1 MNALRDPEVV
11 GLLEDEPQLL
21 ALADAIAAT
30 QRRPHRVPPRA
41 LALAAAFALASG
53 VALLAPWGERGP
65 DVVDRARAALGS
77 GPVLHAVVAYSAD
90 DAIVD
95 LETGR
100 STPRIH
106 ETEYWHDAARSMFRA
121 KLSTDGVRISEVVA
135 TPRGGLSD
143 IGRWTAGPAGAVLD
157 PLLAEFATGYR
168 QALED
173 GHAREVGRTT
183 VDGRGAVV
191 LEIER
196 SRSETTTV
204 IVDDETY
211 RPLQFYSTYVGG
223 RRSPTLTVVEIETL
237 PREPSQFADPAPSR
251 VRPTT
256 GTGTEL
262 GPSTFDEVERELG
275 TRPLWLGGRFVA
287 SSYPVI
293 ERSRMRVTLSD
304 GRTLAGTVVQLAYGR
319 IHIAMARE
327 PDAEFILGVDMG
339 EPMPPAGSIAIT
351 HDWGG
356 PRNWSGKLR
365 AHGFWISIVA
375 PTREDLLDAARSLEP
390 AP

>member
-11 GLLEDEPQLL
+11 ELFSDEPELL
-21 ALADAIAAT
+21 ALADAVGAT
-30 QRRPHRVPPRA
+30 QQRPRRVPKRA
-41 LALAAAFALASG
+41 LALAATFAVAA
-53 VALLAPWGERGP
+53 VIALLAPWGERGP
-65 DVVDRARAALGS
+65 DVVDRALAALGP
-77 GPVLHAVVAYSAD
+77 GAVLHAVVLYSAE

-100 STPRIH
+100 STPRVH
-106 ETEYWHDAARSMFRA
+106 RTEYWYDAARSMLRA
-121 KLSTDGVRISEVVA
+121 KLSTDGVRVSEVVA
-135 TPRGGLSD
+135 TPRGGVSD
-143 IGRWTAGPAGAVLD
+143 IGRWTNGPAGAVLD

-168 QALED
+168 QALEG

-183 VDGRGAVV
+183 IDGRDAVV

-196 SRSETTTV
+196 SKSETTTV

-211 RPLQFYSTYVGG
+211 RPLQFYSTYAGG
-223 RRSPTLTVVEIETL
+223 RRSPTLTVVEMETL
-237 PREPSQFADPAPSR
+237 RREPSQFADPAPSR

-256 GTGTEL
+256 GTGTDWE
-262 GPSTFDEVERELG
+262 PVTFDEAERELG
-275 TRPLWLGGRFVA
+275 TRPLWLGGRFVG
-287 SSYPVI
+287 SSYPVVG
-293 ERSRMRVTLSD
+293 RSRMTVTLSD
-304 GRTLAGTVVQLAYGR
+304 GRTLAGAVVHLRYGR
-319 IHIAMARE
+319 IDVVMARE

-339 EPMPPAGSIAIT
+339 EPMPPAGSIAVT

-356 PRNWSGKLR
+356 PRHWAGKLR

-375 PTREDLLDAARSLEP
+375 PTREDLLDAARSIEP